1 MDETQRA
8 ARRVADTERQVVE
21 HVARTG
27 PVLGR
32 ASSPD
37 GAVTV
42 VAAPGGPPQ
51 EVRVSPSA
59 LNMGPRA
66 LADEILRVSARAS
79 RDAASRLHRTL
90 ARVADP
96 AAVRALAEI
105 GFEPGP
111 DDRGPDD
118 DEFHGT
124 YLRESR

>member
-8 ARRVADTERQVVE
+8 AQRVADTERRVAE

-51 EVRVSPSA
+51 EVRVSPAA
-59 LNMGPRA
+59 LAMGPRA

-79 RDAASRLHRTL
+79 RDAASRVHRTL
-90 ARVADP
+90 AGVADP
-96 AAVRALAEI
+96 ATLRALAEI
-105 GFEPGP
+105 GF
-111 DDRGPDD
+111 DRGPDD
-118 DEFHGT
+118 DDDFDGS
-124 YLRESR
+124 YLRGPR

>member
-8 ARRVADTERQVVE
+8 ARRVADTERQVAE
-21 HVARTG
+21 QAARTG

-42 VAAPGGPPQ
+42 VAAPGGPPR

-59 LNMGPRA
+59 LHRGPRA

-79 RDAASRLHRTL
+79 RDAASRLHRT
-90 ARVADP
+90 VAGVVDP
-96 AAVRALAEI
+96 ATARALSEI

-111 DDRGPDD
+111 DE
-118 DEFHGT
+118 EFDGS
-124 YLRESR
+124 YLRGSR

>member
-8 ARRVADTERQVVE
+8 AQRVADTGRRVAE

-27 PVLGR
+27 PVRGR

-42 VAAPGGPPQ
+42 VATPGGPPQ

-79 RDAASRLHRTL
+79 RDAASRVHRAL
-90 ARVADP
+90 ERVADP

-105 GFEPGP
+105 GFE
-111 DDRGPDD
+111 RGPDD
-118 DEFHGT
+118 DGFDGAHLG
-124 YLRESR
+124 ESR

>member
-1 MDETQRA
+1 MDEAERA
-8 ARRVADTERQVVE
+8 AQRVADTERRISE

-42 VAAPGGPPQ
+42 VTAPGGPPR
-51 EVRVSPSA
+51 EVRVSPAA
-59 LNMGPRA
+59 LTMGPRA

-90 ARVADP
+90 ERVADP

-111 DDRGPDD
+111 DDGSDD
-118 DEFHGT
+118 DGFGGGS
-124 YLRESR
+124 YLRSSR

>member
-1 MDETQRA
+1 VDETQRA
-8 ARRVADTERQVVE
+8 ARRVADTERQVAE

-42 VAAPGGPPQ
+42 VAVPGGPPQ
-51 EVRVSPSA
+51 EVRVSPAA

-79 RDAASRLHRTL
+79 RDAAARMHRSL
-90 ARVADP
+90 ERVADP
-96 AAVRALAEI
+96 ATLRALTEI
-105 GFEPGP
+105 GF
-111 DDRGPDD
+111 DRGPDD
-118 DEFHGT
+118 DFDGS
-124 YLRESR
+124 YPRGSR

>member
-8 ARRVADTERQVVE
+8 ADRVADTGRRVSE

-42 VAAPGGPPQ
+42 VTAPGGPPRD
-51 EVRVSPSA
+51 VRISPAA
-59 LNMGPRA
+59 LSMGPRA
-66 LADEILRVSARAS
+66 LADEILRVSARAA
-79 RDAASRLHRTL
+79 RDASSRMHRAL
-90 ARVADP
+90 ERVADP

-105 GFEPGP
+105 GFE
-111 DDRGPDD
+111 RGPDD
-118 DEFHGT
+118 DRDDFDDT
-124 YLRESR
+124 YLRSSR

>member
-8 ARRVADTERQVVE
+8 AERVADTERRVAE

-51 EVRVSPSA
+51 EVRVAPSA
-59 LNMGPRA
+59 LTMGPRA

-79 RDAASRLHRTL
+79 RDAAARAHRSL
-90 ARVADP
+90 ERVADP
-96 AAVRALAEI
+96 ATLRALTEI
-105 GFEPGP
+105 GF
-111 DDRGPDD
+111 DRGPDD
-118 DEFHGT
+118 DDFDGS
-124 YLRESR
+124 YLRGSR

>member
-8 ARRVADTERQVVE
+8 ARRVADTERQVAE
-21 HVARTG
+21 HAARTG

-37 GAVTV
+37 DAVTV
-42 VAAPGGPPQ
+42 VTAPGGPPR

-79 RDAASRLHRTL
+79 RDAATRLHRTL
-90 ARVADP
+90 ERVADP

-105 GFEPGP
+105 GFE
-111 DDRGPDD
+111 RGPDD
-118 DEFHGT
+118 DGGFDGT
-124 YLRESR
+124 YLRGPR

>member
-8 ARRVADTERQVVE
+8 AQRVADTERQVAE

-27 PVLGR
+27 PVRGR

-42 VAAPGGPPQ
+42 VTAPGGPPQ

-79 RDAASRLHRTL
+79 RDAASRMHR
-90 ARVADP
+90 AVERVADP
-96 AAVRALAEI
+96 AAVRALTEI
-105 GFEPGP
+105 GFE
-111 DDRGPDD
+111 RGPDD
-118 DEFHGT
+118 DGFDGT
-124 YLRESR
+124 YLRGSR

>member
-1 MDETQRA
+1 VDETQRA
-8 ARRVADTERQVVE
+8 ADRVADTERRVSE

-42 VAAPGGPPQ
+42 VTVPGGPPQ
-51 EVRVSPSA
+51 EVRVSPAA

-66 LADEILRVSARAS
+66 LADEILRVSARAA
-79 RDAASRLHRTL
+79 RDASTRMHRSL
-90 ARVADP
+90 ERVADP

-105 GFEPGP
+105 GFE
-111 DDRGPDD
+111 RGPDD
-118 DEFHGT
+118 DDFEST
-124 YLRESR
+124 YLRGSR

>member
-8 ARRVADTERQVVE
+8 ADRVADTGRRVSE

-42 VAAPGGPPQ
+42 VTPPGGPPRD
-51 EVRVSPSA
+51 VRLSPAA
-59 LNMGPRA
+59 LAMGPRA

-79 RDAASRLHRTL
+79 KDAAARAHRAL
-90 ARVADP
+90 ERVVDP
-96 AAVRALAEI
+96 ATARALAEI

-111 DDRGPDD
+111 DDEDFG
-118 DEFHGT
+118 GS
-124 YLRESR
+124 YLRGSR

>member
-8 ARRVADTERQVVE
+8 ARRVADTGRRVSE

-42 VAAPGGPPQ
+42 VAAPGGPPR

-59 LNMGPRA
+59 LTMGPRA

-79 RDAASRLHRTL
+79 RDAATRLHRTL
-90 ARVADP
+90 ERVADP
-96 AAVRALAEI
+96 AVVRALAEI
-105 GFEPGP
+105 GFE
-111 DDRGPDD
+111 RGPDD
-118 DEFHGT
+118 DDFDDSYVRGP
-124 YLRESR
+124 R